1 LHQNTYYNWKK
12 AVFIRETAA
21 ILKPPWQ
28 HVLCEKPMCVTFE
41 EAKELVNLARVKA
54 KTQNLFYME
63 ALWSRCLPAYESL
76 K

>member
-1 LHQNTYYNWKK
+1 
-12 AVFIRETAA
+12 
-21 ILKPPWQ
+21 
-28 HVLCEKPMCVTFE
+28 VLCEKPMCVTFE
-41 EAKELVNLARVKA
+41 ETKELVNLARVKA

>member
-1 LHQNTYYNWKK
+1 MLTRDGGH
-12 AVFIRETAA
+12 FETCD
-21 ILKPPWQ
+21 WQ

-41 EAKELVNLARVKA
+41 ETKELVNLARVKA

-76 K
+76 KSVTAGIRD

>member
-1 LHQNTYYNWKK
+1 MLTRDGGH
-12 AVFIRETAA
+12 FETS
-21 ILKPPWQ
+21 LWQ

-41 EAKELVNLARVKA
+41 ETKELVNLARVKA